1 VTPKSIR
8 AANPKVIIIFFIIYL
23 TSFLLIVLN
32 VCFYEF
38 FYSLLKQ
45 GLCQCGGRFNLSLI
59 FNRLIHKGNLN
70 ELNLLVF

>member
-1 VTPKSIR
+1 M
-8 AANPKVIIIFFIIYL
+8 IIFFIYL

-45 GLCQCGGRFNLSLI
+45 GLCQYGGRFDLSLI
-59 FNRLIHKGNLN
+59 FNGLMLN
-70 ELNLLVF
+70 